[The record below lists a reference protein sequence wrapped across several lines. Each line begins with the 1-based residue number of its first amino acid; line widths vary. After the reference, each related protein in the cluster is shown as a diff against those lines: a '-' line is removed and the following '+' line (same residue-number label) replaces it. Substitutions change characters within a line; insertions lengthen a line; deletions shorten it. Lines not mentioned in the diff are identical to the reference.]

1 MVMAGS
7 ATAAVDDSAP
17 VEESGLSLNVGGNR
31 AGVIASD
38 CEDDGTVVEFGAGVD
53 DEVVLAIAAG
63 GRFVIS
69 TRPSGEFGC
78 NEAGSG
84 CGACGG

>member
-1 MVMAGS
+1 MTAGS
-7 ATAAVDDSAP
+7 ATAAVDVSAT

-38 CEDDGTVVEFGAGVD
+38 CEDDGMVVEFGAGVD
-53 DEVVLAIAAG
+53 DEVVLAMAAG
-63 GRFVIS
+63 GRFAIS
-69 TRPSGEFGC
+69 RKLSGESGC
-78 NEAGSG
+78 NCAGSG